1 MTTSDKTGEKLVE
14 SVRRTKTTA
23 AAAVESAAPP
33 KRTPSGAGKRAAIAP
48 EAVPDP
54 APVAEPAPAVSG
66 RRDHYSS
73 VGRVWPD

>member
-14 SVRRTKTTA
+14 SVRRTKSAA
-23 AAAVESAAPP
+23 AAAVEPAPPP
-33 KRTPSGAGKRAAIAP
+33 KRTSSRAGKNAAVAA
-48 EAVPDP
+48 EE
-54 APVAEPAPAVSG
+54 APVQEPAPAGSG